1 MLLFLHP
8 LCPCQRE
15 VLQGLL
21 PLFLRLRVEQD
32 KETWLPPQ
40 VVIPTCSESFFNCFA
55 LSHCFS
61 EGFSPRRVAE
71 VTRQARMT
79 KQITALLRIPRRTY
93 SMFFPLQV

>member
-15 VLQGLL
+15 VLEGLL

-61 EGFSPRRVAE
+61 EGFSTSENDKTNNCFIENSKKNLFNV
-71 VTRQARMT
+71 
-79 KQITALLRIPRRTY
+79 
-93 SMFFPLQV
+93 FFPAVALVLY